1 MGETL
6 PSLERPS
13 NFKAIPYSKFKE
25 HTSSL
30 EKVFSQESSNSLIP
44 GLIDRNSKPM
54 NRNSLIQINE
64 RRLSNMIGLSSTLPK
79 RGETSSLELN
89 KIEENHS
96 VSIIG
101 S

>member
-1 MGETL
+1 
-6 PSLERPS
+6 
-13 NFKAIPYSKFKE
+13 
-25 HTSSL
+25 
-30 EKVFSQESSNSLIP
+30 
-44 GLIDRNSKPM
+44 M